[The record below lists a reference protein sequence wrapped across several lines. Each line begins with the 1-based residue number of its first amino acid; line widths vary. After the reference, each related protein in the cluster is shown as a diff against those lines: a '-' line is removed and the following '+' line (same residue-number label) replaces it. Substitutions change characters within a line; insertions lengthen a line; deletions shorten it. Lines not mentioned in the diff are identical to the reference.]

1 MFVAVEEAMKAAP
14 QDPPHDAWIATV
26 AELYIIAHDTVTIA
40 VALVPTE
47 KQRFPRLRSEEKAII
62 FRFFEKACIVSDGS
76 FVKWEQYAQTVTH
89 DLYNTSWSFKEFIQ
103 SIISK
108 VKLARA
114 KALNQ
119 CTAKVTSGTGSK
131 GIRHSITATHGTYQ
145 DLMFNPAVFSKTDIE
160 TLHTRSSSN

>member
-1 MFVAVEEAMKAAP
+1 MIEAPVAQVSSEDQYIGVPGQEGEEQAIRPKKMFEAVVEAMKAAP

-89 DLYNTSWSFKEFIQ
+89 DLYNTSWSFKDIIQ

-119 CTAKVTSGTGSK
+119 
-131 GIRHSITATHGTYQ
+131 
-145 DLMFNPAVFSKTDIE
+145 
-160 TLHTRSSSN
+160 